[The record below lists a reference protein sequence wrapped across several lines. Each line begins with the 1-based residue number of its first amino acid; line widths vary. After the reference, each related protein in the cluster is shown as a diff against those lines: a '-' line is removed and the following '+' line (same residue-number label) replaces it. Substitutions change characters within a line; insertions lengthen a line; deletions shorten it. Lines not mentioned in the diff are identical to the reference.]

1 MNFLNQALSFIFTA
15 ANWGGPAGLAARIG
29 EHLQY
34 TVIAVIFSALI
45 AIPIGMIIGHTGRGT
60 LSSRVSTRCAR
71 CRRCVLLL
79 GVLLWGLGLVPP
91 TVALML
97 LGIPPLLAG
106 TYSGIANVDPAV
118 VDAARSMGMTERRV
132 LLRVEVPNA
141 MPLIL
146 GGLRTATL
154 QIVATATVAAYAS
167 LGGLGRYLID
177 GIKVREFYLAL
188 VGALM
193 VTALALILDAAL
205 AFAVWASVPGT
216 GRLRKM
222 PQPLLGD
229 EVALESGA
237 GAGTTDEKHFL
248 SGLRTRGSF
257 AYGRWV
263 SAEQPAAWPAILT
276 WRAHDVP
283 RMESVR
289 VQLSGNRIKAYGR
302 IVAAATATH
311 PAFSASYDLVT
322 DESGATKRLSM
333 TVTLAERE
341 RQLSI
346 ARDEENMWLVQDHSG
361 QSNRSAYEGALD
373 VDVVFS
379 PFFNTL
385 PIRRT
390 GLYQGTESVA
400 LPVVYVTLPDL
411 AVNPATIS
419 YSSASDGIKLHSP
432 VADTT
437 VTVDSDGFILDYPGL
452 AERI

>member
-1 MNFLNQALSFIFTA
+1 
-15 ANWGGPAGLAARIG
+15 
-29 EHLQY
+29 
-34 TVIAVIFSALI
+34 
-45 AIPIGMIIGHTGRGT
+45 MIIGHTGRGT
-60 LSSRVSTRCAR
+60 FLVVTGVNALRALPTLG
-71 CRRCVLLL
+71 VLLL

-106 TYSGIANVDPAV
+106 TYAGIANVDRAV
-118 VDAARSMGMTERRV
+118 VDAARSMGMTESRV

-177 GIKVREFYLAL
+177 GIKVRQFYLAL

-216 GRLRKM
+216 GRLRRM

-229 EVALESGA
+229 EVVLETRERA
-237 GAGTTDEKHFL
+237 HLKHFRRP
-248 SGLRTRGSF
+248 LRTRRSF
-257 AYGRWV
+257 AYGRGV
-263 SAEQPAAWPAILT
+263 SEAGRSDVKESAWPAILT

-302 IVAAATATH
+302 IVAAATPSH

-322 DESGATKRLSM
+322 DEAGATKRLSL

-346 ARDEENMWLVQDHSG
+346 ARDEENMWLVQHHTGESK
-361 QSNRSAYEGALD
+361 RAAYDGALD
-373 VDVVFS
+373 VDVIFS
-379 PFFNTL
+379 PFFNAL

-390 GLYQGTESVA
+390 GLYQRTDSVTC
-400 LPVVYVTLPDL
+400 PVVYVRLPELSVDP
-411 AVNPATIS
+411 AVIS
-419 YSSASDGIKLHSP
+419 YSSAPDGIKLHSP
-432 VADTT
+432 VAETT
-437 VTVDSDGFILDYPGL
+437 IRVDDDGFILDYPGL